1 VPFKIEFFVDR
12 SNAPISQPFTPPRLR
27 VKLEFVTT
35 GGRKQLN
42 VDESDA
48 APRYEGPNKPLVA
61 RFGNAFPVGSAD
73 SGTLTMRVEMLG
85 IKGMDVIYTDTLEY
99 VIVPCA

>member
-1 VPFKIEFFVDR
+1 MNI
-12 SNAPISQPFTPPRLR
+12 
-27 VKLEFVTT
+27 
-35 GGRKQLN
+35 
-42 VDESDA
+42 DESEA

-61 RFGNAFPVGSAD
+61 RFGNAFPLGSAD

>member
-1 VPFKIEFFVDR
+1 MATNKLLMKYLP
-12 SNAPISQPFTPPRLR
+12 PIRPDGS
-27 VKLEFVTT
+27 V
-35 GGRKQLN
+35 
-42 VDESDA
+42 
-48 APRYEGPNKPLVA
+48 